1 MEETQQPAQAQ
12 AAASTN
18 TNKDNMNMNDLLAS
32 YEEDLGI
39 EEDDAAMTDYNN
51 DAGATIAQEVNL
63 LKQVSEQQLEVA
75 LKHEMSLQHGESID
89 QYMNTERCE

>member
-1 MEETQQPAQAQ
+1 
-12 AAASTN
+12 
-18 TNKDNMNMNDLLAS
+18 MNMNDLLAS

-39 EEDDAAMTDYNN
+39 EEDNVTDDYNN